1 MVGDPRWITL
11 PPITKTQAIAQRV
24 LTTPDGSQWVFGAH
38 ARWYRLDRAD
48 GRWHLSAPPS
58 HPAIRSAAR
67 PGAPGAPRA
76 PGTPMA
82 PGVFGT
88 VTPPVPPQLIP
99 TGPDF
104 AYDRGS
110 VQAFVGPDVPHDV
123 TEGIRVLIKTH
134 RGAPLDEFPLT
145 GGFGEVFARDVAG
158 TIAAIWGTIMW
169 CAYAPAFDGNEV
181 MLSMFGEF
189 LARPLP
195 GDDWVRWL
203 PLGSLEALVALYAE
217 RMRSGAREAG
227 LRLAGLMTETAAVLR
242 ADPRFRP
249 RADALIAMAEP
260 LLTRPWLDQHAIPG
274 GTVRQAW
281 LTRCPPHLAPAALLE
296 WAPGEHFRHTLYDL
310 VEALS
315 YTAARGMDPRT
326 VAAALLAAD
335 VAGVCGVSEP
345 AWAAPGSSQTARVVT
360 ALYPWMD
367 DELRQALYLALTEP
381 AHPLRG
387 CWPAGGQLPPGLVPP
402 DRETAAALLGS
413 AYATGLAWCALT
425 GTPAPP
431 EGFAVCSAV
440 AACLIHQRDDPRP
453 PQQAPEHGRRDL
465 DESGSWLFE
474 TSNSDISPL
483 PPL

>member
-1 MVGDPRWITL
+1 MYWDGFTAMERDVRAVVGDPRWTLL
-11 PPITKTQAIAQRV
+11 PPLARAHTLTQRALV
-24 LTTPDGSQWVFGAH
+24 TPDGVRWLFGAH
-38 ARWYRLDRAD
+38 ARWYRLDRVD
-48 GRWHLSAPPS
+48 GRWHLSAPPL
-58 HPAIRSAAR
+58 HPAVRTAAR
-67 PGAPGAPRA
+67 PH
-76 PGTPMA
+76 
-82 PGVFGT
+82 
-88 VTPPVPPQLIP
+88 PPDVAIPPALIP

-110 VQAFVGPDVPHDV
+110 TQAFVGPDVPHEI
-123 TEGIRVLIKTH
+123 TERLRALLLAH
-134 RGAPLDEFPLT
+134 RGLRREDFPLS
-145 GGFGEVFARDVAG
+145 GSVYREIFARDVAA
-158 TIAAIWGTIMW
+158 TVAAVWGTIMW

-203 PLGSLEALVALYAE
+203 PMGSLDALVALYAE
-217 RMRSGAREAG
+217 RMRSGAGDAG
-227 LRLAGLMTETAAVLR
+227 LRLAGLMAETATVLR

-260 LLTRPWLDQHAIPG
+260 LLTSPWLDQHAMPG
-274 GTVRQAW
+274 GAVRQAW
-281 LTRCPPHLAPAALLE
+281 LARCPPHLVPATLPE

-310 VEALS
+310 VEALG
-315 YTAARGMDPRT
+315 YTAARGMDPRA

-345 AWAAPGSSQTARVVT
+345 AWAAPGSSPTAQVVT

-367 DELRQALYLALTEP
+367 DELRQALYLALTDP

-387 CWPAGGQLPPGLVPP
+387 CWPAGGELPPGLVPP

-425 GTPAPP
+425 GTPAPTV
-431 EGFAVCSAV
+431 GFPVCAAVV
-440 AACLIHQRDDPRP
+440 QCLIHQRDDPRP
-453 PQQAPEHGRRDL
+453 QEAAEHRRDL
-465 DESGSWLFE
+465 EESGSWLFE
-474 TSNSDISPL
+474 TSNSDISSL

>member
-1 MVGDPRWITL
+1 MYWDGFTAMERDVRAVVGDPRWTLL
-11 PPITKTQAIAQRV
+11 PPLTRAHTLAQRALV
-24 LTTPDGSQWVFGAH
+24 TPDGTRWLFGAH
-38 ARWYRLDRAD
+38 ARWYRLDRVD
-48 GRWHLSAPPS
+48 GRWHLSAPPL
-58 HPAIRSAAR
+58 HPAIRTGAR
-67 PGAPGAPRA
+67 PQ
-76 PGTPMA
+76 
-82 PGVFGT
+82 
-88 VTPPVPPQLIP
+88 PPQVAIP
-99 TGPDF
+99 PALVPSGPDF

-110 VQAFVGPDVPHDV
+110 TQAFVGPDVPQEI
-123 TEGIRVLIKTH
+123 TERLRALLLAH
-134 RGAPLDEFPLT
+134 RGLRREDFPL
-145 GGFGEVFARDVAG
+145 GDGVYRQIFAGDVAS
-158 TIAAIWGTIMW
+158 TVAAVWGTIMW